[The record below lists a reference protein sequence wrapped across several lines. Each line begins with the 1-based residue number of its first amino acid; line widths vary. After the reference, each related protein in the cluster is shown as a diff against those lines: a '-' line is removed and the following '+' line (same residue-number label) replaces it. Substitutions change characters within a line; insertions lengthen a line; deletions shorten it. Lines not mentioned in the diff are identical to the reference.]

1 MHAGWPLM
9 RRAQRRSATSAT
21 NGATSQAAQAL
32 LTQNGAFGV
41 VQSLSDAQA
50 TQRPLST
57 SQTGVPARC
66 AQ

>member
-1 MHAGWPLM
+1 M
-9 RRAQRRSATSAT
+9 RSAQRRSDTSAT
-21 NGATSQAAQAL
+21 YGLTSQATQTL
-32 LTQNGAFGV
+32 PIQNGALAV

-66 AQ
+66 AQWASVVHF